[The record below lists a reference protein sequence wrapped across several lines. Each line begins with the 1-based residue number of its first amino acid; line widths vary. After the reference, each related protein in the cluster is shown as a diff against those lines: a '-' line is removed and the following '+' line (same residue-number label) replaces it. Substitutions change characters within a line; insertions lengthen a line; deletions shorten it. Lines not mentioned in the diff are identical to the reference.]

1 MPTDAL
7 RKETEECIN
16 NILKNNCV
24 LNLDSRIKGNPNI
37 CRPTSLLDRSVK

>member
-16 NILKNNCV
+16 NILKNNLIV
-24 LNLDSRIKGNPNI
+24 FLIQIHGLKEIRTYVGQRLYLIEM
-37 CRPTSLLDRSVK
+37 